1 MSVATTTGH
10 AIRRRWPSV
19 IVLAFIWVALCLLVT
34 AFATQLSPH
43 DYQAMDLRA
52 RLAPPALFGG
62 TWNHMLGTDELG
74 RDVLSRLL
82 ASIRVSLLVALA
94 GTVIGSTL
102 GTVLGFLAAHFR
114 GWFDDAVMMLVDAQA
129 AIPFIIV
136 ALTVIAFFGNTLTL
150 FVVVVGLYG
159 WQTYARLARGMA
171 MSVTRRGYI
180 SAVVAL
186 GAQPIRVYLRHVL
199 PNIAGVL
206 IVNATIGLPEVIL
219 LETALSFL
227 GLGIQ
232 PPLSSLGNMLSYGR
246 SYLGNAW
253 WIAVLPGVVLSLTTL
268 AVSLI
273 GDWVR
278 DRMDPTLR

>member
-1 MSVATTTGH
+1 MSATAAGR
-10 AIRRRWPSV
+10 AIRRRWPSII
-19 IVLAFIWVALCLLVT
+19 IVAFVWVALCLLVT

-74 RDVLSRLL
+74 RDVFSRLL

-94 GTVIGSTL
+94 GTIIGSTL
-102 GTVLGFLAAHFR
+102 GTALGFLAAHFR

-180 SAVVAL
+180 NAVVAL
-186 GAQPIRVYLRHVL
+186 GAQPLRVYLRHIL
-199 PNIAGVL
+199 PNIGGVL
-206 IVNATIGLPEVIL
+206 IVNATIGFPEVIL

-278 DRMDPTLR
+278 DRLDPTLR

>member
-1 MSVATTTGH
+1 MTAL
-10 AIRRRWPSV
+10 RRYPPV
-19 IVLAFIWVALCLLVT
+19 IVAAFAWFVLCVAVAL
-34 AFATQLSPH
+34 FADFIAPQ

-62 TWNHMLGTDELG
+62 TWHHALGTDELG

-82 ASIRVSLLVALA
+82 ASTRVSLLVALA
-94 GTVIGSTL
+94 GSCIGSTL
-102 GTVLGFLAAHFR
+102 GTALGFLAAHFR

-136 ALTVIAFFGNTLTL
+136 ALTVIAFFGNSLVL

-171 MSVTRRGYI
+171 MSVTGRGFI
-180 SAVVAL
+180 TAVIAL
-186 GAQPIRVYLRHVL
+186 GAQPLRVYLRHVL

-206 IVNATIGLPEVIL
+206 IVNVTIGFPEVIL

-278 DRMDPTLR
+278 DRLDPRLR

>member
-1 MSVATTTGH
+1 MK
-10 AIRRRWPSV
+10 RPPPV
-19 IVLAFIWVALCLLVT
+19 IWLALGWMALCVLAVL
-34 AFATQLSPH
+34 FAHWLAPQ
-43 DYQAMDLRA
+43 DYTAMDLRA

-62 TWNHMLGTDELG
+62 SWQHPLGSDELG
-74 RDVLSRLL
+74 RDVFSRLL
-82 ASIRVSLLVALA
+82 ASTRTSLLVALA

-102 GTVLGFLAAHFR
+102 GTALGFLAAHFR

-136 ALTVIAFFGNTLTL
+136 ALMVIGFLGNTLPL
-150 FVVVVGLYG
+150 FIVVVGLYG

-171 MSVTRRGYI
+171 MSVTGRGYI
-180 SAVVAL
+180 RAVVAL
-186 GAQPIRVYLRHVL
+186 GAQPMRVYLRHVL
-199 PNIAGVL
+199 PNVAGVL
-206 IVNATIGLPEVIL
+206 IVNATIGFPEVIL
-219 LETALSFL
+219 LETSLSFL

-253 WIAVLPGVVLSLTTL
+253 WIAVLPGVVLSVTTL

-278 DRMDPTLR
+278 DRLSSGA

>member
-1 MSVATTTGH
+1 M
-10 AIRRRWPSV
+10 
-19 IVLAFIWVALCLLVT
+19 
-34 AFATQLSPH
+34 
-43 DYQAMDLRA
+43 
-52 RLAPPALFGG
+52 
-62 TWNHMLGTDELG
+62 
-74 RDVLSRLL
+74 
-82 ASIRVSLLVALA
+82 
-94 GTVIGSTL
+94 
-102 GTVLGFLAAHFR
+102 
-114 GWFDDAVMMLVDAQA
+114 
-129 AIPFIIV
+129 
-136 ALTVIAFFGNTLTL
+136 IAFFGNTLTL

-180 SAVVAL
+180 TAVVAI
-186 GAQPIRVYLRHVL
+186 GARPLRVYLRHVL

-206 IVNATIGLPEVIL
+206 IVNATIGFPEVIL

-232 PPLSSLGNMLSYGR
+232 PPLSSLGDMLSYGR

-278 DRMDPTLR
+278 DRLDPTLR

>member
-1 MSVATTTGH
+1 MSSAAAGR

-34 AFATQLSPH
+34 AFAPQLSPH
-43 DYQAMDLRA
+43 NYQAMDLRA
-52 RLAPPALFGG
+52 RLAPPELFGG

-74 RDVLSRLL
+74 RDVFSRLL

-94 GTVIGSTL
+94 GTIIGSTL
-102 GTVLGFLAAHFR
+102 GTALGFLAAHFR

-136 ALTVIAFFGNTLTL
+136 ALTVIAFFGNSLTL

-171 MSVTRRGYI
+171 TSVAKRGYI
-180 SAVVAL
+180 NAVVAL
-186 GAQPIRVYLRHVL
+186 GAQPMRVYLRHIL

-206 IVNATIGLPEVIL
+206 IVNATIGFPEVIL

-246 SYLGNAW
+246 SYLGTAW

-278 DRMDPTLR
+278 DRLDPTLR

>member
-1 MSVATTTGH
+1 MSAS
-10 AIRRRWPSV
+10 AAARAMRRRWPTV
-19 IVLAFIWVALCLLVT
+19 IVLAFVWVGLVVGAG
-34 AFATQLSPH
+34 AFAGLLAPH
-43 DYQAMDLRA
+43 NYQAMDLRA

-62 TWNHMLGTDELG
+62 DWNHLLGTDELG
-74 RDVLSRLL
+74 RDVFSRLL
-82 ASIRVSLLVALA
+82 ASIRVSLSVALA
-94 GTVIGSTL
+94 GTIIGATL

-114 GWFDDAVMMLVDAQA
+114 GWFDDLVMMLVDAQA

-136 ALTVIAFFGNTLTL
+136 ALTIIAFFGNTLSL
-150 FVVVVGLYG
+150 FVIVVGLYG

-171 MSVTRRGYI
+171 LSITRRGYI
-180 SAVVAL
+180 TAVTAV
-186 GAQPIRVYLRHVL
+186 GARPGRVYLRHVL

-206 IVNATIGLPEVIL
+206 IVNATIGFPEVIL

-246 SYLGNAW
+246 SYLENAW
-253 WIAVLPGVVLSLTTL
+253 WIAVLPGIVLSFTTL

-278 DRMDPTLR
+278 DRLDPTLR

>member
-1 MSVATTTGH
+1 MSAAVPEVVMC
-10 AIRRRWPSV
+10 RRWSPV
-19 IVLAFIWVALCLLVT
+19 IVLACIWIGMMLAAVL
-34 AFATQLSPH
+34 FAHLSPH
-43 DYQAMDLRA
+43 DYQTMDLRA

-62 TWNHMLGTDELG
+62 TWNHPLGSDELG
-74 RDVLSRLL
+74 RDVFARLL
-82 ASIRVSLLVALA
+82 ASIRISMLVALA
-94 GTVIGSTL
+94 GTIIGATL
-102 GTVLGFLAAHFR
+102 GTALGFLAAHFG

-136 ALTVIAFFGNTLTL
+136 ALTVIAFFGNSLPL

-159 WQTYARLARGMA
+159 WQKYARLARGMA
-171 MSVTRRGYI
+171 MTITSRGYI
-180 SAVVAL
+180 TMVVAI
-186 GAQPIRVYLRHVL
+186 GARPMRVYLRHVL

-206 IVNATIGLPEVIL
+206 IVNATIGFPEVVL
-219 LETALSFL
+219 LESALSFL

-246 SYLGNAW
+246 SYLSNAW

-268 AVSLI
+268 AVSLL

-278 DRMDPTLR
+278 DRLDPSVR

>member
-1 MSVATTTGH
+1 MNAF
-10 AIRRRWPSV
+10 RRRYPAA
-19 IVLAFIWVALCLLVT
+19 ILV
-34 AFATQLSPH
+34 AFAWFGLCVAVTLFATLLAPH

-62 TWNHMLGTDELG
+62 TWRHALGTDELG

-94 GTVIGSTL
+94 GTLIGSTL
-102 GTVLGFLAAHFR
+102 GTILGFLAAHFR
-114 GWFDDAVMMLVDAQA
+114 GWFDDFVMMLVDAQA

-136 ALTVIAFFGNTLTL
+136 ALTVIAFFGNTLPL
-150 FVVVVGLYG
+150 FVAVVGLYG

-171 MSVTRRGYI
+171 MSVTGRGYI
-180 SAVVAL
+180 TAVVAL
-186 GAQPIRVYLRHVL
+186 GARPVRVYLRHVL

-206 IVNATIGLPEVIL
+206 IVNATIGFPEVIL

-232 PPLSSLGNMLSYGR
+232 PPLSSLGNMLAYGR
-246 SYLGNAW
+246 SYLSNAW

-278 DRMDPTLR
+278 DRLDPRLR

>member
-1 MSVATTTGH
+1 MTAL
-10 AIRRRWPSV
+10 RRYPPV
-19 IVLAFIWVALCLLVT
+19 IVAAFAWFVLCVAVAL
-34 AFATQLSPH
+34 FADFIAPQ

-62 TWNHMLGTDELG
+62 TWHHALGTDELG

-82 ASIRVSLLVALA
+82 ASTRVSLLVALA
-94 GTVIGSTL
+94 GSCIGSTL
-102 GTVLGFLAAHFR
+102 GTALGFLAAHFR

-136 ALTVIAFFGNTLTL
+136 ALTVIAFFGYSLVL

-171 MSVTRRGYI
+171 MSVTGRGFI
-180 SAVVAL
+180 TAVIAL
-186 GAQPIRVYLRHVL
+186 GAQPLRVYLRHVL

-206 IVNATIGLPEVIL
+206 IVNVTIGFPEVIL

-278 DRMDPTLR
+278 DRLDPRLR

>member
-1 MSVATTTGH
+1 MSATVAAERTL
-10 AIRRRWPSV
+10 RRRWPTV
-19 IVLAFIWVALCLLVT
+19 IVLALAWVALIVVIVV
-34 AFATQLSPH
+34 FANQLAPNN
-43 DYQAMDLRA
+43 YQAMDLRA
-52 RLAPPALFGG
+52 RLAAPSFSNWKHL
-62 TWNHMLGTDELG
+62 LGTDELG

-82 ASIRVSLLVALA
+82 ASIRVSILVALA
-94 GTVIGSTL
+94 GSLIGSTI
-102 GTVLGFLAAHFR
+102 GTTLGFLAAHFR

-136 ALTVIAFFGNTLTL
+136 ALTVIAFFGDTLPL
-150 FVVVVGLYG
+150 FIVVVGLYG
-159 WQTYARLARGMA
+159 WQTYARLARGMS

-180 SAVVAL
+180 TAVVAL
-186 GAQPIRVYLRHVL
+186 GARPLRVYLRHVL

-206 IVNATIGLPEVIL
+206 IVNATIGFPEVIL
-219 LETALSFL
+219 LESALSFL

-246 SYLGNAW
+246 SYLTSAW
-253 WIAVLPGVVLSLTTL
+253 WIAVLPGVVLSVTTL

-278 DRMDPTLR
+278 DRLDPMTR

>member
-1 MSVATTTGH
+1 MSAS
-10 AIRRRWPSV
+10 AAARAMRRRWPTV
-19 IVLAFIWVALCLLVT
+19 IVLAFVWVGLVVGAG
-34 AFATQLSPH
+34 AFAGLLAPH
-43 DYQAMDLRA
+43 NYQAMDLRA

-62 TWNHMLGTDELG
+62 DWNHVLGTDELG
-74 RDVLSRLL
+74 RDVFSRLL
-82 ASIRVSLLVALA
+82 ASIRVSLSVALA
-94 GTVIGSTL
+94 GTIIGATL

-114 GWFDDAVMMLVDAQA
+114 GWFDDLVMMLVDAQA

-136 ALTVIAFFGNTLTL
+136 ALTIIAFFGNTLSL
-150 FVVVVGLYG
+150 FVIVVGLYG

-171 MSVTRRGYI
+171 LSITRRGYI
-180 SAVVAL
+180 TAVTAV
-186 GAQPIRVYLRHVL
+186 GARPGRVYLRHVL

-206 IVNATIGLPEVIL
+206 IVNATIGFPEVIL

-246 SYLGNAW
+246 SYLENAW
-253 WIAVLPGVVLSLTTL
+253 WIAVLPGIVLSLTTL

-278 DRMDPTLR
+278 DRLDPTLR

>member
-1 MSVATTTGH
+1 MSAAAENPVA
-10 AIRRRWPSV
+10 RRRLSSVIMLAFLWVGLILV
-19 IVLAFIWVALCLLVT
+19 IVLLADLL
-34 AFATQLSPH
+34 APH
-43 DYQAMDLRA
+43 DYRAVDLRA

-62 TWNHMLGTDELG
+62 GWNHPFGTDELG
-74 RDVLSRLL
+74 RDVFSRLL
-82 ASIRVSLLVALA
+82 ASIRVSILVALV
-94 GTVIGSTL
+94 GTMIGATL
-102 GTVLGFLAAHFR
+102 GTALGFLAAHFR
-114 GWFDDAVMMLVDAQA
+114 GWLDDAVMILVDAQA

-136 ALTVIAFFGNTLTL
+136 ALTVIAFFGNNLPL

-159 WQTYARLARGMA
+159 WQKYARLARGMA
-171 MSVTRRGYI
+171 MSMTGRGYI
-180 SAVVAL
+180 TTVVAI
-186 GAQPIRVYLRHVL
+186 GARPMRVYLRHVL

-206 IVNATIGLPEVIL
+206 IVNATIGFPEVVL

-246 SYLGNAW
+246 SYLANAW
-253 WIAVLPGVVLSLTTL
+253 WIAVLPGIVLSLTTL

-278 DRMDPTLR
+278 DRLDPTLR

>member
-1 MSVATTTGH
+1 MSATAAGR
-10 AIRRRWPSV
+10 AIRRRWPSI

-74 RDVLSRLL
+74 RDVFSRLL

-94 GTVIGSTL
+94 GTIIGSTL
-102 GTVLGFLAAHFR
+102 GTALGFLAAHFR

-180 SAVVAL
+180 NAVVAL
-186 GAQPIRVYLRHVL
+186 GAQPMRVYLRHVL

-206 IVNATIGLPEVIL
+206 IVNATIGFPEVIL

-278 DRMDPTLR
+278 DRLDPTLR

>member
-1 MSVATTTGH
+1 MSAAAERAAV
-10 AIRRRWPSV
+10 RRRWSPV
-19 IVLAFIWVALCLLVT
+19 IVLAFAWVGMMLAAVL
-34 AFATQLSPH
+34 FAHLSPH

-62 TWNHMLGTDELG
+62 SWSHPLGSDELG
-74 RDVLSRLL
+74 RDVAARLL
-82 ASIRVSLLVALA
+82 ASIRISMLVALA
-94 GTVIGSTL
+94 GTIIGATL
-102 GTVLGFLAAHFR
+102 GTALGFLAAHFR

-136 ALTVIAFFGNTLTL
+136 ALTVIAFFGNSLPL

-159 WQTYARLARGMA
+159 WQKYARLARGMA
-171 MSVTRRGYI
+171 MTITRRGYI
-180 SAVVAL
+180 TMVVAI
-186 GAQPIRVYLRHVL
+186 GASPMRVYLRHVL

-206 IVNATIGLPEVIL
+206 IVNATIGFPEVVL
-219 LETALSFL
+219 LESALSFL

-246 SYLGNAW
+246 SYLVNAW

-278 DRMDPTLR
+278 DRLDPSVT

>member
-1 MSVATTTGH
+1 MSTTTTGH
-10 AIRRRWPSV
+10 RRWPPA
-19 IVLAFIWVALCLLVT
+19 IVLALAWIGLIVVVV
-34 AFATQLSPH
+34 AFADLLAPQN
-43 DYQAMDLRA
+43 YQAMDLRA
-52 RLAPPALFGG
+52 RLSPPAGFGG
-62 TWNHMLGTDELG
+62 SGRHLLGTDELG
-74 RDVLSRLL
+74 RDVFSRLL
-82 ASIRVSLLVALA
+82 ASIRVSMLVGVA
-94 GTVIGSTL
+94 GTLIGAVL
-102 GTVLGFLAAHFR
+102 GTVLGFLAAHLR

-136 ALTVIAFFGNTLTL
+136 ALTVIGFFGNTLSL

-171 MSVTRRGYI
+171 LSINRRGYVT
-180 SAVVAL
+180 AVVAL
-186 GAQPIRVYLRHVL
+186 GARPVRVYLRHVL

-246 SYLGNAW
+246 SYLGTAW

-268 AVSLI
+268 AVSLV

-278 DRMDPTLR
+278 DRMDPSLR

>member
-1 MSVATTTGH
+1 MK
-10 AIRRRWPSV
+10 RWPP
-19 IVLAFIWVALCLLVT
+19 IILLAFLWVALIVLTV
-34 AFATQLSPH
+34 AFSHVLAPH

-62 TWNHMLGTDELG
+62 TWKHPLGSDELG
-74 RDVLSRLL
+74 RDVFSRLL
-82 ASIRVSLLVALA
+82 ASIRVSVLVALA
-94 GTVIGSTL
+94 GTTIGATL
-102 GTVLGFLAAHFR
+102 GTTLGFLAAHFR
-114 GWFDDAVMMLVDAQA
+114 GWLDDLVMMLVDAQA

-136 ALTVIAFFGNTLTL
+136 ALTVIGFFGNSLPL

-171 MSVTRRGYI
+171 LSVNRRGYI
-180 SAVVAL
+180 AAVVAI
-186 GAQPIRVYLRHVL
+186 GARPIRVYLRHVL

-206 IVNATIGLPEVIL
+206 IVNATIGFPEVVL

-232 PPLSSLGNMLSYGR
+232 PPLSSLGSMLSYGR
-246 SYLGNAW
+246 SYLTNAW

-278 DRMDPTLR
+278 DRLDPTLR

>member
-1 MSVATTTGH
+1 MSASAAGR

-52 RLAPPALFGG
+52 RLAPPAMFGG

-94 GTVIGSTL
+94 GTIIGSTL
-102 GTVLGFLAAHFR
+102 GTALGFLAAHFR

-171 MSVTRRGYI
+171 MSITRRGYI
-180 SAVVAL
+180 NAVVAL
-186 GAQPIRVYLRHVL
+186 GAQPMRVYLRHIL

-206 IVNATIGLPEVIL
+206 IVNATIGFPEVIL

-278 DRMDPTLR
+278 DRLDPTLR